1 MRRLLLIALLLV
13 VAGTAARPR
22 AALADGE
29 AGLVI
34 DYGDGRVVT
43 YCVAFEGDRITGQEL
58 LERAG
63 LDVNQFS
70 GMVCAIGGVGCRHQG
85 DFASCHCQCE
95 DLSDCTY
102 WAYFVQ
108 RNDGG
113 WVYSSLGFQSQV
125 ARHGDLHGWRWGKGT
140 AGRAPKPPA
149 LTFADVCGSA
159 RPSPTESSPPPTTS
173 PAPPPRAGGAGSALP
188 SPSASP
194 ERPAAPAESPS
205 PAPTLAGGFTPLPA
219 SPSSGEGSAAAGL
232 PSPTF
237 APAEEPGS
245 AGSGGVPV
253 RRLAA
258 FGALAGVLAAAIAA
272 AALIRRSRR
281 DSG

>member
-1 MRRLLLIALLLV
+1 MRRLFRAVLPVAVACVAALPL
-13 VAGTAARPR
+13 

-34 DYGDGRVVT
+34 DYGDGRVET

-70 GMVCAIGGVGCRHQG
+70 GMVCAIDGVGCRHQG
-85 DFASCHCQCE
+85 NFASCHCQCE

-140 AGRAPKPPA
+140 AGSAPKPPP
-149 LTFADVCGSA
+149 LTFADVCGGA
-159 RPSPTESSPPPTTS
+159 GPSPTGSPPPASGS
-173 PAPPPRAGGAGSALP
+173 PAPPPTTGAGAVSP
-188 SPSASP
+188 SPAASP
-194 ERPAAPAESPS
+194 ASGEESPS
-205 PAPTLAGGFTPLPA
+205 PEPTLAGGFTPLPA
-219 SPSSGEGSAAAGL
+219 SPTAGEHAGAPEL

-237 APAEEPGS
+237 APAEERAP
-245 AGSGGVPV
+245 AGSDRLPV
-253 RRLAA
+253 GRLAA
-258 FGALAGVLAAAIAA
+258 FGGLAGALAAAIAV
-272 AALIRRSRR
+272 AALARRSRR
-281 DSG
+281 GDG